1 MDVKRLIKG
10 WLGDLV
16 SAIYPPLCEVCDRPL
31 VDGERIMCLHCNVGL
46 PRTYSHVASGGP
58 VHDRLMSHAQIKRV
72 ASWFFY
78 QRTSPYTSL
87 IHQAKYH
94 SRPMLARELGE
105 IYALEIMSDGFFDD
119 IDLIIPVAMSWKKE
133 ARRGYNQSE
142 EIARGI
148 SNVTGIQVVDNLVVK
163 KDHGT
168 QTSRGAFDRYLN
180 VKGLF
185 KVVNPEELV
194 EKHVLVVDDVLTTG
208 STMLAACD
216 TLYESSHG
224 ITISVLTLGATRL
237 G

>member
-1 MDVKRLIKG
+1 MIRG
-10 WLGDLV
+10 WLGDLA

-46 PRTYSHVASGGP
+46 PRTYSHVASRGP
-58 VHDRLMSHAQIKRV
+58 VQDRLVSRAHIRKV

-94 SRPMLARELGE
+94 SRPILARELGE
-105 IYALEIMSDGFFDD
+105 MYAREIIKDDFFDD
-119 IDLIIPVAMSWKKE
+119 IDLIIPIAMSWKKE

-148 SNVTGIQVVDNLVVK
+148 SNVTGIQVVGNLVVK

-180 VKGLF
+180 VKDLF
-185 KVVNPEELV
+185 KVVNPEELS
-194 EKHVLVVDDVLTTG
+194 EILVLVVDDVLTTG
-208 STMLAACD
+208 
-216 TLYESSHG
+216 
-224 ITISVLTLGATRL
+224 
-237 G
+237 